1 MPSPKSTQHQH
12 LDRARE
18 LTRQLADVLAQ
29 IRYEAH
35 GSADVQD
42 LVDGAQGANAAT
54 RTLLRKAGKVAEER
68 GTL

>member
-1 MPSPKSTQHQH
+1 MPTPKSTQHQH
-12 LDRARE
+12 LDRARQLAE
-18 LTRQLADVLAQ
+18 QLADELRQ

-35 GSADVQD
+35 GSYDVQD

-54 RTLLRKAGKVAEER
+54 RTLLRMAGRVVEER